1 MRRNNTKVKTPLS
14 NRSLPIFLIFLL
26 ILGSIPLGQM
36 VAGSTQGPIYLNGD
50 QVTIK
55 VFPTGGFTVNPMD
68 FPSRLSDM
76 ASSFWSFNVDGKVT
90 TTYNPLTV
98 DKVVT
103 PPKKMAD
110 GTIKVQYLLQNEVLV
125 DLTYRQAGPAAW
137 ITITIIN
144 VGTNHHTVGVRHLY
158 DLNGKNLAPA
168 GQSPVTT
175 EIAFVSPIFDQVDI
189 FEGATRKGT
198 VSIAGSL
205 GLTQPSKMIFGSWDK
220 TWTTDWTYT
229 ANTSASIGSQ
239 PTLLVYW
246 ENMDLP
252 AKSSV
257 RIEHSFGS
265 NVPSHTAKSVDLVID
280 KVTATPQDQYLG
292 KKRTI
297 TATVRNVGP
306 AVDNVDIDF
315 FIVDSNGNLA
325 TNGSVVHS
333 FALGET
339 FDIAWT
345 YDVKKLVEAQAFAVV
360 DPSQDAAA
368 YDNYG
373 KSSIVAHPSP
383 YKVGLKFADGTKN
396 NYISINSGQNAVSN
410 VIVTN
415 LGSIEDNITLSLTT
429 LAPGWNANFS
439 QAYLTMN
446 AGASSQVKLVIK
458 TVKDLNYY
466 NFRVDVKARS
476 VGNGATDT
484 VVLFISFADIIAKSG
499 GNINVTGNTTNPD
512 PNPNPGT
519 NNTHTIITDPND
531 NGVSLTTSQVA
542 VIFVM
547 FGVAFVSAVA
557 IYQIY
562 LVQSKRGMKNILKDF
577 YKKLYDANT
586 SDAYRKA
593 IYNAYKQMCEEIAR
607 YGHERSESI
616 TPKEFER
623 HIREYLPVD
632 RKNLHILTKL
642 FEEARYSDH
651 SFNEAKKKQALAA
664 LEGIINS
671 LEAVTTF
678 EEVKESRWSK
688 KNN

>member
-1 MRRNNTKVKTPLS
+1 MRRSNTIGKIPISK
-14 NRSLPIFLIFLL
+14 RFLPIFLVSLL
-26 ILGSIPLGQM
+26 ILGSVPIGQTVM
-36 VAGSTQGPIYLNGD
+36 GSTQGPIYVNGD
-50 QVTIK
+50 QVIIK

-90 TTYNPLTV
+90 TTYNPLTI

-103 PPKKMAD
+103 PPRKTAD
-110 GTIKVQYLLQNEVLV
+110 GTIKVQYLLENEVLV

-137 ITITIIN
+137 ITLTIIN
-144 VGTNHHTVGVRHLY
+144 IGPNHHTIGVRHLY
-158 DLNGKNLAPA
+158 DFNGKNLAPA

-175 EIAFVSPIFDQVDI
+175 EMAFNSPTFNQVDI
-189 FEGATRKGT
+189 YDGATRKGT
-198 VSIAGSL
+198 VATAESL
-205 GLTQPSKMIFGSWDK
+205 GLTRPTKMIFGSWDK
-220 TWTTDWTYT
+220 TWTTDWTYN
-229 ANTSASIGSQ
+229 ANTSASIGNQ

-246 ENMDLP
+246 ENLDLP
-252 AKSSV
+252 VKASV

-265 NVPSHTAKSVDLVID
+265 NVPSHTAKSMDLIID
-280 KVTATPQDQYLG
+280 NLVATPQDQYVG

-297 TATVRNVGP
+297 TATVRNAGP
-306 AVDNVDIDF
+306 AVDSVDVDF
-315 FIVDSNGNLA
+315 FITDAYGDLEI
-325 TNGSVVHS
+325 NGSVVHS
-333 FALGET
+333 FAVGET
-339 FDIAWT
+339 FGITWT
-345 YDVKKLVEAQAFAVV
+345 YDVKKLVEAQAIAVV

-368 YDNYG
+368 DDNFG
-373 KSSIVAHPSP
+373 KTSIVAHPSP
-383 YKVGLKFADGTKN
+383 YKVGIKFVDGTKN
-396 NYISINSGQNAVSN
+396 NYISINSGQNAISN

-415 LGSIEDNITLSLTT
+415 LGSIEDNITLSLSA
-429 LAPGWNANFS
+429 LAPGWKANFS
-439 QAYLTMN
+439 QPAMTLGP
-446 AGASSQVKLVIK
+446 GASSQVKLVIK

-466 NFRVDVKARS
+466 NFRVDVIGRS
-476 VGNGATDT
+476 LGNGVTDT
-484 VVLFISFADIIAKSG
+484 TVLFISFADIIAKSG
-499 GNINVTGNTTNPD
+499 GNISVNGNSTNPD
-512 PNPNPGT
+512 PKPKPGT
-519 NNTHTIITDPND
+519 NNTHTVITDPNEK
-531 NGVSLTTSQVA
+531 GVSLTGTQIA

-562 LVQSKRGMKNILKDF
+562 LIRSKMGMKDILKDF

-593 IYNAYKQMCEEIAR
+593 IYNAYKKMCEEIAR
-607 YGHERSESI
+607 YGHERSETL

-651 SFNEAKKKQALAA
+651 SFNEAKKAQALAA